1 MEFSN
6 KIYRYLEKS
15 NVLTVGEVKIH
26 QAYLY
31 GGGYEVWVHVLENRK
46 VVNMELRERKNDRK
60 LVLSTVGTVPNVL
73 NTASGYIRNH

>member
-15 NVLTVGEVKIH
+15 GVLAVGEVKIH

-31 GGGYEVWVHVLENRK
+31 GGGYEIWVHALENRK
-46 VVNMELRERKNDRK
+46 VVNMEIREIKNNRK
-60 LVLSTVGTVPNVL
+60 LVLSKVGTVSNVL